1 VQKILILVSS
11 IVVLLA
17 SCSEN
22 EPDLSRPKI
31 RRAVEF
37 AQAGFQPG
45 PDCVL
50 KGSVAM
56 PARNLEPLG
65 GETGGAEVDF
75 FHDLMRKALRM
86 EANVVA
92 PDTEVEAATAA
103 ASGEA
108 FSAKAYRCPN

>member
-1 VQKILILVSS
+1 MQKLFILVLS

-17 SCSEN
+17 SCSED
-22 EPDLSRPKI
+22 EPDLWRQKI

-37 AQAGFQPG
+37 AHAGFQPG

-50 KGSVAM
+50 KGSVSM
-56 PARNLEPLG
+56 PAQDLEPLK

-75 FHDLMRKALRM
+75 FHDLTRKALRM
-86 EANVVA
+86 EANLVA
-92 PDTEVEAATAA
+92 PDSEVEAARAA

-108 FSAKAYRCPN
+108 FSGKAYRCPR

>member
-1 VQKILILVSS
+1 VQKIFILVSS
-11 IVVLLA
+11 LAVLMA

-37 AQAGFQPG
+37 AHAGFQPG

-50 KGSVAM
+50 KGSVSM
-56 PARNLEPLG
+56 PAQNLEPLR

-86 EANVVA
+86 EANLVA

-108 FSAKAYRCPN
+108 FSGQAYWCPG

>member
-1 VQKILILVSS
+1 MQKIFILISS
-11 IVVLLA
+11 IAVLVPA
-17 SCSEN
+17 CSEK
-22 EPDLSRPKI
+22 DSALSRPKI

-50 KGSVAM
+50 KGSISM
-56 PARNLEPLG
+56 PAQNLEPLG

-86 EANVVA
+86 EANLVA
-92 PDTEVEAATAA
+92 PDTDVEAATAA

-108 FSAKAYRCPN
+108 FSGKAYRCPN